1 MKGNVNDFKEVW
13 ILGEQRDGK
22 ISDVTYELITWGR
35 ELADKLE
42 TGLTAVIL
50 GSNLKDKVEE
60 LIFRGAD
67 KVIAV
72 DHPSLAFDAPD
83 VHSNTLNLLVRK
95 YKPEIFIAS
104 ATTYGRTIMPIL
116 AAKLE
121 TGLTADCTELDIDK
135 ESRLLIQTR
144 PAIGGNV
151 MATIKTPNHRPQMST
166 VRPRS
171 KRPLPEDK
179 SRKKN
184 IIFENVPEELLM
196 SKVKLV
202 EFIKDETSETPIQ
215 EADIVV
221 SGGKGLKDSKN
232 FKYIFELAKLLNGA
246 VGASR
251 QAVDMGWI
259 PYSHQ
264 VGLSGKT
271 VSPKLYTAVGI
282 SGAVQHLAGMSSAE
296 TIIAI
301 NKDPEANIFKVSDFG
316 IVGDLFDIVP
326 ILIEKLKKI
335 EKEGATK

>member
-42 TGLTAVIL
+42 TGLTAIIL
-50 GSNLKDKVEE
+50 GSNLKDEVEE

-104 ATTYGRTIMPIL
+104 ATTYGRTVMPIL

-151 MATIKTPNHRPQMST
+151 MATIKTPDYRPQMST

-179 SRKKN
+179 SRKRD
-184 IIFENVPEELLM
+184 IIFENIPEELLT